1 MLNLSLK
8 CTLNCAVSSFFLLNV
23 SVGYTVVAY
32 AVISFII
39 VSKLSMQERRYL
51 TSGLGVVPLDSFK
64 TMLSALEN

>member
-8 CTLNCAVSSFFLLNV
+8 CTLNGAVSSFFLLNV